1 MVKEDPCQ
9 PADSFCKRNYVTYS
23 IITWSGMLSKCVKSH
38 ALYIAAAYAKI
49 QPLVSIHLISLEYM
63 ENHVRR

>member
-1 MVKEDPCQ
+1 
-9 PADSFCKRNYVTYS
+9 
-23 IITWSGMLSKCVKSH
+23 MLSKCVKSH